1 MKAAWSGLG
10 MKCLAWLTHPT
21 CTKSQSQ
28 MRPGPQTPQE
38 HWALTV
44 GSAGPGTLLDAV
56 LGMIQPLLRVI
67 TLPVPSVGC
76 FSPDH
81 GKP

>member
-1 MKAAWSGLG
+1 MKATWSGLG
-10 MKCLAWLTHPT
+10 MKCLPWLTHPT

-28 MRPGPQTPQE
+28 MCPGPQTLQE

-44 GSAGPGTLLDAV
+44 GSAGPGTLPDAV
-56 LGMIQPLLRVI
+56 LGMIQTLLRVI
-67 TLPVPSVGC
+67 TLPVPSMGC